1 MANKRWVSALA
12 AASVITAGISVGVA
26 WADGPGGVVEST
38 DISEAVGTG
47 VFEGELVGFLATGA
61 TNDEAAA
68 NVIAACQAAGGSE
81 CTADE
86 VTNDNLCIAS
96 VADDD
101 TDVVAGGAGV
111 TVEAARIDALA
122 KAAGNNTPIAVDSP
136 VVISDCP

>member
-1 MANKRWVSALA
+1 MANKRLVSAILA
-12 AASVITAGISVGVA
+12 AGVVAAGVSIGAA
-26 WADGPGGVVEST
+26 WADGPGGVVQDT

-47 VFEGELVGFLATGA
+47 VFDGELVGFLAAGA
-61 TNDEAAA
+61 TNDQAAT

-86 VTNDNLCIAS
+86 VTNDNLCIVS

-122 KAAGNNTPIAVDSP
+122 KAAGNNTPIGADSP
-136 VVISDCP
+136 IVISDCP